1 MHMAT
6 PHLVRIAYASAMRS
20 ELSRPDLDTLLS
32 KWRRRNAERAI
43 TGVLLYHHESV
54 FQVLE
59 GFPDLVRSLYQTISQ
74 DPRHHSVTTLI
85 DEPTER
91 RSFGDWSIGH
101 ARVVRTELG
110 QATPLKPF
118 LEPDFR
124 YWHCNEAMAR
134 ALVDGFTV
142 GPWRRAIS

>member
-1 MHMAT
+1 MAT

-20 ELSRPDLDTLLS
+20 EMSRVELDALLS

-59 GFPDLVRSLYQTISQ
+59 GFPDLVAQLYQTISQ
-74 DPRHHSVTTLI
+74 DPRHQSVTQLI
-85 DEPTER
+85 HEPAER

-101 ARVVRTELG
+101 ARVVRTDLG
-110 QATPLKPF
+110 QLAPLRPF
-118 LEPDFR
+118 LDPEFR
-124 YWHCNEAMAR
+124 YWHCNETMAR
-134 ALVDGFTV
+134 ALVGGFTT